1 MPFVLVHYA
10 YIVEE
15 LGGNY
20 AYEIWLASNTTT
32 NSVAVQAEAYRNGLR
47 VLPYTPDAFITAEI
61 LQPQRQGLFGL
72 LSVGF
77 FATGIMSMVG
87 MLAYVLLT
95 LRKRSVEFGV
105 LRAIGITQ
113 RALRSTLSL
122 EQVITIGFATL
133 TGLLVGVVTSR
144 LFLPFLKV
152 RQGTF
157 PDTPPF
163 VVQFA
168 ARDIGYI
175 GVTAIALMVL
185 IIVLELLIVQ
195 RMRIGE
201 AVKLGEA
208 V

>member
-1 MPFVLVHYA
+1 
-10 YIVEE
+10 
-15 LGGNY
+15 
-20 AYEIWLASNTTT
+20 
-32 NSVAVQAEAYRNGLR
+32 
-47 VLPYTPDAFITAEI
+47 
-61 LQPQRQGLFGL
+61 
-72 LSVGF
+72 
-77 FATGIMSMVG
+77 MVG

-105 LRAIGITQ
+105 LRAIGIRQ
-113 RALRSTLSL
+113 RELRATLSI
-122 EQVITIGFATL
+122 EQIITIGFATL
-133 TGLLVGVVTSR
+133 TGLCIGVVTSQ

-163 VVQFA
+163 LVQFA
-168 ARDIGYI
+168 ALDISYI
-175 GVTAIALMVL
+175 SITALVLMVM
-185 IIVLELLIVQ
+185 IIVLELIVVQ